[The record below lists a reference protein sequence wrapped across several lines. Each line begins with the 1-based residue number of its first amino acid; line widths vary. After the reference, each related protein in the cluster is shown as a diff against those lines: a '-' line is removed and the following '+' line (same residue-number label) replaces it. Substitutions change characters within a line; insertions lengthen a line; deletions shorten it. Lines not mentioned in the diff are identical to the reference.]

1 MKTLPILIKDF
12 TKLER
17 HNLLLR
23 EYLSQDIKKMNRP
36 VIVNI
41 PSQKPNLFELIAEN
55 ENIDF
60 SEKIKQFNKEFF
72 KF

>member
-12 TKLER
+12 TKLEH

-23 EYLSQDIKKMNRP
+23 EYSRQNIKKMNRP

-41 PSQKPNLFELIAEN
+41 PNKKPNLFELIAEK

-60 SEKIKQFNKEFF
+60 SEKIKQFNKEIF

>member
-41 PSQKPNLFELIAEN
+41 PSQKPNLFELIAEK

>member
-41 PSQKPNLFELIAEN
+41 PSQKPNLFELIAEK

-72 KF
+72 KL